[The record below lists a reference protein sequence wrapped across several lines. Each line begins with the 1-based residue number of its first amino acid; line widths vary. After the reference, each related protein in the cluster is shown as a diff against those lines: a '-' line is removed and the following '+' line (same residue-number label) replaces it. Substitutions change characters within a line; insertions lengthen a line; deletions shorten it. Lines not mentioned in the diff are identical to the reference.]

1 MTAKIKRKGFAYAR
15 PKADF
20 GSIFTSYIAPA
31 ANAIGAI
38 ADSASAKS
46 KDANNQ
52 TNEQKFPESNSAPQT
67 ENVVNE
73 NTTIPSDPTKAPT
86 MRLGGRRKAW
96 IGAAIGAATSI
107 AGSLFGASAKKKAQ
121 RKQESIEDWN
131 ESTQEAASMSTAL
144 NNSSDYQEDYL
155 RQFRTAARLGK
166 TLGAKKIYIT
176 DGGDATKIDNNTFL
190 LRGGSHEDVN
200 ETGQTGIG
208 INVGGNEIEAEG
220 GEVAQRKGNSLRIF
234 SAQPILN
241 GISPA
246 QAVAAGAN
254 KNAVFNAQQRFK
266 RVNGLKDDGNKV
278 KWGTQDYV
286 NAAKVAGS
294 YLPIVGT
301 LEDAYELYQHPSL
314 EQAGWTALGAASD
327 ILGGRAIVKG
337 LKYARLAS
345 KAYKANKN
353 ILAAK
358 QMIDA
363 KNYRN
368 AQLIKGSIVPGAD
381 NVVQRNIV
389 EPLKK
394 RCGGRVKA
402 DLGIQAKGNFNPFN
416 YAVTKGFS
424 PLTKWVRSNRND
436 NVIASALYESG
447 LFDKFAYKNMLRDI
461 HTLTGLGDNPDNP
474 EQNQAVMTP
483 AYTSSS
489 TRVLSQL
496 AKTTAEEPYIIKQL
510 LGLPSQSMIA
520 AREAES
526 AASAARRNY
535 NVARMQAANAEAR
548 FDPLMNQVR
557 YSNGQPI
564 IVDAHGGYGS
574 AKQISQAS
582 HNMTSGTN
590 PIAYAKAAPI
600 NAGKRAA
607 DFARRLGS
615 NMRNGFETDGSI
627 RPWVWNTLIGAAGAD
642 VAAGYGVYKYRQANK
657 AKSQAQLDA
666 NGKPISPYIARQ
678 DSTTKA
684 QAPAK
689 QATPAAKAKATAAP
703 AKAQAVP
710 NAIAR
715 RDTTSRDTTRN
726 YVVSQYQ
733 KNSNANKANAAKA
746 SAKPTA
752 QKLYGLN
759 DNETKTINGQTYVR
773 RGNSVYNTTTKVR
786 YDYANGKYTGNH
798 KVYGVGDYSKVGKNF
813 NEAFDAARAAGASQ
827 FKYNAGKYNQY
838 TTNKETDAKK
848 EALNRKIGAKRIA
861 KRLGGN
867 AILPVKDIRSKAALG
882 TASFVPYNKRY
893 TSIYN
898 APNYNN
904 DTELNGTNALGDN
917 EVVVTASRIK
927 PTWLT
932 PNNDAKSL
940 LKEPVVNTK
949 STGSNGNK
957 SRAMF
962 SNGDYIGLGIDTLAG
977 LSTGLINYN
986 AAGKYYLPDRAP
998 IIATSKLP
1006 TNYNIAPQLEE
1017 AKRQRERLTSDIYNN
1032 TSSSVAALNRA
1043 RDINLATRSDI
1054 AKLYATKENEENKM
1068 LTEDAKNQQG
1078 VAAQNVTNQL
1088 ARESEIAKIK
1098 NDALQS
1104 KADALNVSLSG
1115 LSQAWTNFWTA
1126 GRTAYE
1132 DEQARLAMVASSKDA
1147 TPTKLIEMGVRFDPS
1162 TIAALYKTSKD
1173 EKTKQFYLNRLT
1185 DSQRKRYGIN

>member
-1 MTAKIKRKGFAYAR
+1 MTAKVKRKGFAYAR

-20 GSIFTSYIAPA
+20 GSIFTTYIAPA

-52 TNEQKFPESNSAPQT
+52 SNEQKLPESNSAPQD
-67 ENVVNE
+67 EGVVNE
-73 NTTIPSDPTKAPT
+73 NTTIPSDPTKAPV

-107 AGSLFGASAKKKAQ
+107 AGSLFGASAQKKAQ

-131 ESTQEAASMSTAL
+131 KSTQEAASMSTAL

-176 DGGDATKIDNNTFL
+176 DGGDADKIDNNTFL

-208 INVGGNEIEAEG
+208 INVGGNEVEAEG
-220 GEVAQRKGNSLRIF
+220 GEVAQRKGNNLRIF
-234 SAQPILN
+234 SAQPIL
-241 GISPA
+241 GGMSPA
-246 QAVAAGAN
+246 QAVLRGYN
-254 KNAVFNAQQRFK
+254 KDNVFARQQAFK
-266 RVNGLKDDGNKV
+266 RRNGLKDDG
-278 KWGTQDYV
+278 
-286 NAAKVAGS
+286 
-294 YLPIVGT
+294 
-301 LEDAYELYQHPSL
+301 
-314 EQAGWTALGAASD
+314 
-327 ILGGRAIVKG
+327 
-337 LKYARLAS
+337 S
-345 KAYKANKN
+345 KAQWGVNLPWKDYATDRVNVNQFVLDGRGQKRRTDINNVEHIQDRLIDAGIPYNQRLGILSSIISESGGNPNANSGN
-353 ILAAK
+353 GFRGLLQYSNERHPNSNNLDK
-358 QMIDA
+358 QVDYIINTA
-363 KNYRN
+363 KNYDATN
-368 AQLIKGSIVPGAD
+368 WTYGG
-381 NVVQRNIV
+381 
-389 EPLKK
+389 K
-394 RCGGRVKA
+394 R
-402 DLGIQAKGNFNPFN
+402 
-416 YAVTKGFS
+416 
-424 PLTKWVRSNRND
+424 
-436 NVIASALYESG
+436 SG
-447 LFDKFAYKNMLRDI
+447 YNTGKEAYDAFWN
-461 HTLTGLGDNPDNP
+461 
-474 EQNQAVMTP
+474 
-483 AYTSSS
+483 SS
-489 TRVLSQL
+489 TPEDVSFAFDRGYVRPKKLGATKLRVEQTKELNNY
-496 AKTTAEEPYIIKQL
+496 KTNNSK
-510 LGLPSQSMIA
+510 
-520 AREAES
+520 
-526 AASAARRNY
+526 RNTP
-535 NVARMQAANAEAR
+535 MKR
-548 FDPLMNQVR
+548 F
-557 YSNGQPI
+557 
-564 IVDAHGGYGS
+564 
-574 AKQISQAS
+574 
-582 HNMTSGTN
+582 
-590 PIAYAKAAPI
+590 
-600 NAGKRAA
+600 
-607 DFARRLGS
+607 
-615 NMRNGFETDGSI
+615 
-627 RPWVWNTLIGAAGAD
+627 
-642 VAAGYGVYKYRQANK
+642 RQ
-657 AKSQAQLDA
+657 DY
-666 NGKPISPYIARQ
+666 PYIARPE
-678 DSTTKA
+678 DVTTKFRLFRFGGDM
-684 QAPAK
+684 
-689 QATPAAKAKATAAP
+689 T
-703 AKAQAVP
+703 
-710 NAIAR
+710 
-715 RDTTSRDTTRN
+715 
-726 YVVSQYQ
+726 
-733 KNSNANKANAAKA
+733 SNADDGNR
-746 SAKPTA
+746 SYPSIR
-752 QKLYGLN
+752 QRSRLN
-759 DNETKTINGQTYVR
+759 
-773 RGNSVYNTTTKVR
+773 SYNR
-786 YDYANGKYTGNH
+786 
-798 KVYGVGDYSKVGKNF
+798 
-813 NEAFDAARAAGASQ
+813 
-827 FKYNAGKYNQY
+827 
-838 TTNKETDAKK
+838 
-848 EALNRKIGAKRIA
+848 
-861 KRLGGN
+861 
-867 AILPVKDIRSKAALG
+867 PVKGIRSKAALG
-882 TASFVPYNKRY
+882 TTSFVPYNKRY
-893 TSIYN
+893 TSIYD

-904 DTELNGTNALGDN
+904 DDNLNGNNALGN
-917 EVVVTASRIK
+917 SEVVVTASRIK

-962 SNGDYIGLGIDTLAG
+962 SSGDYIGLGIDTLAG

-1006 TNYNIAPQLEE
+1006 TNYNITPQLEE

-1043 RDINLATRSDI
+1043 RDINLATHSDI